1 MDVNMT
7 DPKELLLQV
16 LRDKDAGRARSKQTQ
31 VGPSE
36 LGGCRRKVWYRLND
50 QPETND
56 NELKLSAIMGTAIHA
71 EIEKAITIADPKGE
85 KYWVETSVEY
95 NGMKAH
101 IDLYIPETGDVIDWK
116 TVKVKNLSYF
126 PSLQQRWQVQVYGYL
141 LDKSGKGSP
150 RTVNLVAIAR
160 DGDERDVRVHSEPYD
175 PKLAEDAL
183 NWLSAIKESA
193 DAPGPERDQNYC
205 KFYCKYFDE
214 SGEMGCTGLKKER
227 IKEDDIFIDNL
238 EVDTSALKY
247 LQLDA
252 KIKELTNERESL
264 KAALEGFTGNTNSGV
279 SILWST
285 VSGRE
290 SVDTEE
296 VEKLLGFIP
305 KKQGQES
312 IRLSVKHTG
321 GK

>member
-1 MDVNMT
+1 MT

-16 LRDKDAGRARSKQTQ
+16 LRDNDAGRARSKQTQ

-56 NELKLSAIMGTAIHA
+56 NELKLSAIMGTAIHT
-71 EIEKAITIADPKGE
+71 EIEKAISIADPKGE

-101 IDLYIPETGDVIDWK
+101 IDLFIPETGDVIDWK

-126 PSLQQRWQVQVYGYL
+126 PTQQQRWQVQVYGYL
-141 LDKSGKGSP
+141 LDKSGKGKP

-160 DGDERDVRVHSEPYD
+160 DGDERDVKVHSEPYD
-175 PKLAEDAL
+175 PKMAEDAL

-193 DAPGPERDQNYC
+193 EAPGPERDQSYC

-214 SGEMGCTGLKKER
+214 SGEMGCTGLKKEL
-227 IKEDDIFIDNL
+227 IKEGELLIDNP

-247 LQLDA
+247 LQIDA
-252 KIKELTNERESL
+252 KIKELSDEKESL
-264 KAALEGFTGNTNSGV
+264 RTALEGFTGQTNSGV

-285 VSGRE
+285 ITGRS
-290 SVDTEE
+290 SVDADE
-296 VEKLLGFIP
+296 VHKLLGFVP

-312 IRLSVKHTG
+312 VRLSVKHNG

>member
-1 MDVNMT
+1 MT

-296 VEKLLGFIP
+296 VEKLLGFVP

>member
-1 MDVNMT
+1 MT

-71 EIEKAITIADPKGE
+71 EIEKAISVADPKGE

-141 LDKSGKGSP
+141 LDKSGKGKP

-160 DGDERDVRVHSEPYD
+160 DGDERDVKVHSEPYD

-193 DAPGPERDQNYC
+193 DAPEPERDQNYC

-227 IKEDDIFIDNL
+227 IKEGEVFIDNP

-247 LQLDA
+247 LQLDV
-252 KIKELTNERESL
+252 KIKELTSERESL

-290 SVDTEE
+290 SVDAEE
-296 VEKLLGFIP
+296 VEKLLGFVP

-312 IRLSVKHTG
+312 VRLTVKHTG

>member
-1 MDVNMT
+1 MT

-71 EIEKAITIADPKGE
+71 EIEKAISIADPKGE

-101 IDLYIPETGDVIDWK
+101 IDLFIPETGDVIDWK

-126 PSLQQRWQVQVYGYL
+126 PTQQQRWQVQVYGYL
-141 LDKSGKGSP
+141 LDKSGKGKP

-160 DGDERDVRVHSEPYD
+160 DGDERDVKVHSEPYD
-175 PKLAEDAL
+175 PKMAEDAL

-193 DAPGPERDQNYC
+193 EAPGPERDQSYC

-214 SGEMGCTGLKKER
+214 SGEMGCTGLKKEL
-227 IKEDDIFIDNL
+227 IKEGELLIDNP

-247 LQLDA
+247 LQIDA
-252 KIKELTNERESL
+252 KIKELSDEKESL
-264 KAALEGFTGNTNSGV
+264 RTALEGFTGQTNSGV

-285 VSGRE
+285 ITGRS
-290 SVDTEE
+290 SVDADE
-296 VEKLLGFIP
+296 VHKLLGFVP

-312 IRLSVKHTG
+312 VRLSVKHNG

>member
-1 MDVNMT
+1 MS

-71 EIEKAITIADPKGE
+71 EIEKAITIVDPKGE

-141 LDKSGKGSP
+141 LDKSGKGKP

-160 DGDERDVRVHSEPYD
+160 DGDERDVKVHSEPYD

-193 DAPGPERDQNYC
+193 DAPEPERDQNYC

-227 IKEDDIFIDNL
+227 IKEGEVFIDNP

-247 LQLDA
+247 LQLDV

-264 KAALEGFTGNTNSGV
+264 KSALEGFTGNTNSGV

-285 VSGRE
+285 ISGRE

-296 VEKLLGFIP
+296 VEKLLGFVP

>member
-1 MDVNMT
+1 MS
-7 DPKELLLQV
+7 DPKELLLEV
-16 LRDKDAGRARSKQTQ
+16 LRAKDAGRARSKQTQ

-56 NELKLSAIMGTAIHA
+56 NEMKLAAIMGTAIHA
-71 EIEKAITIADPKGE
+71 AIEDAITTLDPKGK
-85 KYWVETSVEY
+85 KYLVETPVEY

-116 TVKVKNLSYF
+116 TVKIKNLSYF

-141 LDKSGKGSP
+141 LDKSGKGKP

-160 DGDERDVRVHSEPYD
+160 DGDERDIKVHSEPYD
-175 PKLAEDAL
+175 ESLAQDAL

-193 DAPGPERDQNYC
+193 IAPEPERDQSYC

-214 SGEMGCTGLKKER
+214 SGKIGCTGIKKEL
-227 IKEDDIFIDNL
+227 IKGNEIFIDNP

-252 KIKELTNERESL
+252 KIKELSEQRESVRTS
-264 KAALEGFTGNTNSGV
+264 LEGFTGQTNSGV
-279 SILWST
+279 SIVWST
-285 VSGRE
+285 ITGRN
-290 SVDTEE
+290 SVDADE
-296 VEKLLGFIP
+296 VEKLLGFVP

-312 IRLSVKHTG
+312 VRLTVKHTG

>member
-1 MDVNMT
+1 MS

-141 LDKSGKGSP
+141 LDKSGKGKP

-160 DGDERDVRVHSEPYD
+160 DGDERDVKVHSEPYD

-193 DAPGPERDQNYC
+193 DAPEPERDQNYC

-227 IKEDDIFIDNL
+227 IKEGEVFIDNP

-247 LQLDA
+247 LQLDV

-285 VSGRE
+285 ISGRE

-296 VEKLLGFIP
+296 VEKLLGFVP